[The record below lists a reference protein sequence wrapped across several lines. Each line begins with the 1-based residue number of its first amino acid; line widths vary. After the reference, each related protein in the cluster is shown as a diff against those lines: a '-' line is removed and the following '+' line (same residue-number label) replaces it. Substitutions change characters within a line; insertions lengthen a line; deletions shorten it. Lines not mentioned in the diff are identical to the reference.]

1 MNNVINL
8 YGYYE
13 VYFQGVYVATCL
25 NRSSA
30 SKLIKALQAQPNVH
44 PDKIIAQL
52 KDQQERK
59 VA

>member
-1 MNNVINL
+1 MNSVVPL

-13 VYFQGVYVATCL
+13 VYFKGMYVATCL

-30 SKLIKALQAQPNVH
+30 SRLIKALQAQPHVH

-52 KDQQERK
+52 KASQERK
-59 VA
+59 AA

>member
-8 YGYYE
+8 FGYYE

-25 NRSSA
+25 NRASA
-30 SKLIKALQAQPNVH
+30 SRLIKALQASPNVA
-44 PDKIIAQL
+44 PEKVIARL
-52 KDQQERK
+52 KEEQRK